1 MRSVNASAA
10 IFAGPP
16 TTRSLRCTQ
25 NPTIGEEWRRG
36 WHPECIPARAS
47 EARVLIVGAGPAG
60 LECALALGRRG
71 YETVIAE
78 AGSKAGGRIAHES
91 LGPVRELSLQGEGF
105 RADSIVPLA
114 VEVVA
119 GEVDGIHFGVG
130 HLDAGRIGV
139 LIELAT
145 NLQTGLGRRRGDQ
158 LDDDLMADE
167 RSAAPVAGDE
177 REQAMFDLV
186 PLAGAGGQVTHGDGN
201 AEFVGQFL

>member
-1 MRSVNASAA
+1 RWYPRHRWV
-10 IFAGPP
+10 GRP
-16 TTRSLRCTQ
+16 
-25 NPTIGEEWRRG
+25 GWRGHR
-36 WHPECIPARAS
+36 W
-47 EARVLIVGAGPAG
+47 
-60 LECALALGRRG
+60 
-71 YETVIAE
+71 
-78 AGSKAGGRIAHES
+78 AGGCWNCGGWGWRHHRHWGAPFYLGFGSPYYGYPYGYGYYPPYYGGYWGPSIGFGLRIHY
-91 LGPVRELSLQGEGF
+91 GPVRELSLQGEGF

-167 RSAAPVAGDE
+167 RSAAPV
-177 REQAMFDLV
+177 
-186 PLAGAGGQVTHGDGN
+186 
-201 AEFVGQFL
+201 